1 MGMLILRGLENNG
14 PSAERQ
20 CPESSSGWDSGAWFR
35 LCGPRLM
42 VNDFLSG
49 ESKAVSIDLVFIF
62 EFYMPGRRL
71 FRKAVAQACIGL
83 RNIVRL
89 G

>member
-1 MGMLILRGLENNG
+1 
-14 PSAERQ
+14 
-20 CPESSSGWDSGAWFR
+20 
-35 LCGPRLM
+35 M